1 MIELKRV
8 RAHKED
14 IECGLKRRGERMDGV
29 AAVLARDVHR
39 RARMQEVEALKSERN
54 ATSQRIAQQKQ
65 RGEDVS
71 ADVEAMRLVGER
83 IQTLDACIKED
94 DETIQDALLRM
105 PNVPHASV
113 PDGTSEADNVEVR
126 RYGDTRVQG
135 TQAHWDIVQ
144 RLKLVDTEA
153 AARVTGA
160 RFVFYTGWG
169 AKLERAL
176 ASMMLDMHTEQHGY
190 EMVTPPMIV
199 HEHSLQGTGQLPK
212 FADDAFR
219 IAQHPYYLIPT
230 AEVPVTNMWRGHV
243 LDASQLPMSYTA
255 YSACFRQEAG
265 AAGRDTRGLI
275 RLHQFHKV
283 ELVAFATP
291 ETSYDV
297 LEQMTVHAENVLKA
311 LELPYRVVALC
322 AGDLGFGAAKT
333 YDIEVWM
340 PSSGAYREISSC
352 SNMEAFQATRAN
364 IRYRPTRTTKPE
376 FVHTLNGSGLAI
388 DRTIAA
394 LLENHSTED
403 GRIAIP
409 EKLQPYVRTTHIPPL
424 DTPCPT

>member
-8 RAHKED
+8 RAHTED
-14 IECGLKRRGERMDGV
+14 ITRGLVRRGMDADVIAGV
-29 AAVLARDVHR
+29 LDKDKVR
-39 RARMQEVEALKSERN
+39 RARMQEVEALKSARN
-54 ATSQRIAQQKQ
+54 VASQRIAQQKQ

-71 ADVEAMRLVGER
+71 ADVEAMRLVGEQ
-83 IQTLDACIKED
+83 IHALDACIKED
-94 DETIQDALLRM
+94 EDAIQDALLRI
-105 PNVPHASV
+105 PNVPHDSV
-113 PDGTSEADNVEVR
+113 PDGISEADNVEVR
-126 RYGDTRVQG
+126 RYGDVRKNDAT
-135 TQAHWDIVQ
+135 HWDIVQ

-153 AARVTGA
+153 GARVTGA

-230 AEVPVTNMWRGHV
+230 AEVPVTNMWRGQM
-243 LDASQLPMSYTA
+243 LSAAQLPMLYTA

-291 ETSYDV
+291 QTSYAQ
-297 LEQMTVHAENVLKA
+297 LEQMTAHAENVLKA

-322 AGDLGFGAAKT
+322 AGDLGFGASKT

-364 IRYRPTRTTKPE
+364 IRYRATNASKPE

-394 LLENHSTED
+394 LIENHSTED

-409 EKLQPYVRTTHIPPL
+409 RALQPYVRTTHIPPL
-424 DTPCPT
+424 DTPCPS